1 MDEDLAGCGD
11 DVRVNHQHLRA
22 FHAVAAD
29 GSISR
34 ASRRLGVSQPT
45 LSQQLRT
52 LELRHGVALFDG
64 RRQPLE
70 LTDIGQ
76 RLFAL
81 TGKLFALADEVEQVL
96 DQAVSAKDATLRIG
110 SDSPVYAAR
119 LVAAYAEENPAVTV
133 RVRIGNA
140 EEVISWLRDGQLDA
154 AIGSDPP
161 IESAFS
167 YQPLYCDQLA
177 VALPLHHPLA
187 ERTDVPLTEL
197 YGETLLLREATS
209 RTRRATEALFE
220 QAGITPRR
228 IIEFHTRETIRE
240 AIALG
245 LGVSLFY
252 SAESPPDPRIV
263 TCAISADTPLPSFTG
278 HLICQADQ
286 RRAAPMRALFQA
298 AEELA
303 KLSPVPL

>member
-1 MDEDLAGCGD
+1 M
-11 DVRVNHQHLRA
+11 RVNHQHLRA
-22 FHAVAAD
+22 FHAVAVE

-52 LELRHGVALFDG
+52 LELRHAVALFDG

-70 LTDIGQ
+70 LTEVGQ

-81 TGKLFALADEVEQVL
+81 TGKLFALADDVEQVL
-96 DQAVSAKDATLRIG
+96 AQAASAKEATLRLG
-110 SDSPVYAAR
+110 SDSPIYAAR
-119 LVAAYAEENPAVTV
+119 LVAAYVAQNPAASV

-140 EEVISWLRDGQLDA
+140 DEVIAWLRDGQLDA
-154 AIGSDPP
+154 VIGSNPP
-161 IESAFS
+161 IEDSFA
-167 YQPLYCDQLA
+167 YQPLYRDQLA
-177 VALPLHHPLA
+177 VALPLSHPLA
-187 ERTDVPLTEL
+187 ERTEVPLIEL
-197 YGETLLLREATS
+197 ASETLLVREATS

-220 QAGITPRR
+220 HGDISPRR
-228 IIEFHTRETIRE
+228 VIEFHTREAIRE

-263 TCAISADTPLPSFTG
+263 TCAIMVDHAMPTFTG
-278 HLICQADQ
+278 HLICQAEQ

-303 KLSPVPL
+303 KYSPVPL